1 MAQDCITFKGT
12 RGGLL
17 ILLDAS
23 RDFNELRAN
32 LAAKFAAARGFFQG
46 ASFALVPTSPLSSRE
61 TAELEAICREHG
73 LVPGTNI
80 PLPDRYRPQK
90 NPGKLAPAT
99 MVAGA
104 NCYSTSA
111 VPPAGLPVAP
121 APAAAGT
128 AELATLLEEGNLR
141 NGQELAYSGHV
152 VLVGNVH
159 QGATIKATGNILVM
173 GTLLGSAHAG
183 VSGDRAAVI
192 VAYRLVPAQLSIAGV
207 IARSPE
213 QKTRRVYP
221 EIARLAGD
229 KIIVEPY
236 LSRKPPCN

>member
-61 TAELEAICREHG
+61 TAELEAICRAHG
-73 LVPGTNI
+73 LVPGKNI
-80 PLPDRYRPQK
+80 PLPDRYRPHIK
-90 NPGKLAPAT
+90 RERPAPAAS
-99 MVAGA
+99 VGRG
-104 NCYSTSA
+104 NYDE
-111 VPPAGLPVAP
+111 VAP
-121 APAAAGT
+121 APAVADA
-128 AELATLLEEGNLR
+128 AELSTLLEEGNLR
-141 NGQELAYSGHV
+141 NGQELTYNGHV

-159 QGATIKATGNILVM
+159 QGATIKAGGNILVM

-183 VSGDRAAVI
+183 VSGNRAAVI
-192 VAYRLVPAQLSIAGV
+192 VAHRLVPEQLSIAG
-207 IARSPE
+207 ILARSPE
-213 QKTRRVYP
+213 EKIRRAYP
-221 EIARLAGD
+221 EIARLVGD
-229 KIIVEPY
+229 KIIVEPF
-236 LSRKPPCN
+236 LNRKAPRN

>member
-32 LAAKFAAARGFFQG
+32 LAAKFAAARGFFKG
-46 ASFALVPTSPLSSRE
+46 ASFALVPTSPLSSHE
-61 TAELEAICREHG
+61 TAELEAICREYG
-73 LVPGTNI
+73 LVPGNNI
-80 PLPDRYRPQK
+80 TLPARYRSSK
-90 NPGKLAPAT
+90 KYGNAT
-99 MVAGA
+99 
-104 NCYSTSA
+104 SSA
-111 VPPAGLPVAP
+111 VLKNNFDDAMP
-121 APAAAGT
+121 APAL
-128 AELATLLEEGNLR
+128 AETTGLPTLLEEVNLR
-141 NGQELAYSGHV
+141 NGRELIYNGHV

-159 QGATIKATGNILVM
+159 QGATIKASGNILVM

-183 VSGDRAAVI
+183 VADNRKAVI
-192 VAYRLVPAQLSIAGV
+192 VAYRMTPEQLSIAGV

-213 QKTRRVYP
+213 QNTRRPYP
-221 EIARLAGD
+221 EIARLAGN

-236 LSRKPPCN
+236 LNLSRKTS